1 MQRLLTFTLLM
12 GLRAEPDLQK
22 HLAQGSVHGHF
33 FCSVGMQGWRRNM
46 EDNGVIMDLP
56 NGDPASTSP
65 GAAGYS
71 KD

>member
-1 MQRLLTFTLLM
+1 
-12 GLRAEPDLQK
+12 
-22 HLAQGSVHGHF
+22 
-33 FCSVGMQGWRRNM
+33 M

-71 KD
+71 EDWGGCDCVGVGIAALFDGHGGSFTHCFFTYINPIPPR